1 MQVSGRSG
9 SRMAAH
15 TASTIGV
22 TPTYAPAGQ
31 VGGPAAAPQYSGVLP
46 TGMASVSGSR
56 GGGGSAAN
64 AGGGGTVGMGVGSGQ
79 GMGMGMG
86 GGLEGQEAVEE
97 RQALPALGPLV
108 LVTIP
113 RFLCQRETSRA
124 LSIHLIQC
132 WPGLRGT

>member
-1 MQVSGRSG
+1 MQQ
-9 SRMAAH
+9 
-15 TASTIGV
+15 T
-22 TPTYAPAGQ
+22 Q
-31 VGGPAAAPQYSGVLP
+31 
-46 TGMASVSGSR
+46 
-56 GGGGSAAN
+56 
-64 AGGGGTVGMGVGSGQ
+64 GVGAQWAWVWGV
-79 GMGMGMG
+79 GRAWAWVWG